1 MKPVAIVGGGIT
13 GLSAAY
19 TLHKQGVPFTVFE
32 ASARL
37 GGALFTERVADAIIE
52 HGADSWVSYE
62 PAAAQLA
69 KELGIGDRLILS
81 NDAERATYIVRGG
94 RLVPLPKGMR
104 LFVPADL
111 EAAMASPLFSAEA
124 KQRIRQELNL
134 APRAQDG
141 DVSIAEFAER
151 HFGKEVLAS
160 VAEPLLAGVYGGDA
174 SRLSAQAVLP
184 QMLEA
189 ERRHGS
195 LIRAMQNAPVEGS
208 IFTSLRGGMGSLVD
222 ALLRA
227 LPKENLQV
235 ASPVRSIRV
244 GDRWN
249 VNDQEFSALLLTTP
263 AYVSA
268 RLLQTVDRELSEL
281 LREFTYTDALSV
293 TFLYDH
299 GALGTIPTGFGF
311 LVPRD
316 EQRGVIACTFV
327 HQKWPE
333 KVPAHKAVL
342 RVFMISGSERDDS
355 AIAKIA
361 RSELQALLGITA
373 TPEKALVHRWP
384 QAMPQYTIG
393 HMEKM
398 KRVMVLCRETGISV
412 AGNAYRG
419 IGVSHCV
426 RQGQEAAERI
436 IAQIRP

>member
-1 MKPVAIVGGGIT
+1 
-13 GLSAAY
+13 
-19 TLHKQGVPFTVFE
+19 
-32 ASARL
+32 
-37 GGALFTERVADAIIE
+37 
-52 HGADSWVSYE
+52 
-62 PAAAQLA
+62 
-69 KELGIGDRLILS
+69 
-81 NDAERATYIVRGG
+81 
-94 RLVPLPKGMR
+94 
-104 LFVPADL
+104 
-111 EAAMASPLFSAEA
+111 
-124 KQRIRQELNL
+124 
-134 APRAQDG
+134 
-141 DVSIAEFAER
+141 
-151 HFGKEVLAS
+151 
-160 VAEPLLAGVYGGDA
+160 
-174 SRLSAQAVLP
+174 
-184 QMLEA
+184 
-189 ERRHGS
+189 
-195 LIRAMQNAPVEGS
+195 
-208 IFTSLRGGMGSLVD
+208 MGSLVD

-281 LREFTYTDALSV
+281 LREFTYTNALSV
-293 TFLYDH
+293 TFLYDRAAF
-299 GALGTIPTGFGF
+299 GSIPMGFGF

-342 RVFMISGSERDDS
+342 RVFMISGLERDDS
-355 AIAKIA
+355 AIANIA

-384 QAMPQYTIG
+384 QAMPQYAVG

-426 RQGQEAAERI
+426 RQGQESAERI